1 MNYFSILA
9 QTVPVFLVMGV
20 GLVCQRLGLI
30 DDQLEK
36 GIMRLVLNVLYPC
49 FILWKVP
56 GNPALQ
62 SSGVVFAAIGVGFG
76 LTLAGFGICY
86 VAGKL
91 LGLNPKTG
99 LATFAVAVGL
109 QNYGFIPIPLIEGI
123 FPKEVADP
131 LLGVLF
137 VHNLGLETALWTCG
151 VMLISGS
158 SEGAWKKLINGPVIA
173 ILLGLTLNFTG
184 LYQVLPEVG
193 NSVLKKIGVCA
204 IPVSLML
211 VGASLGAVISAEGF
225 KPDWRLMSAGCL
237 LRMGLLAAIFMI
249 VALVLSPMPNLQRVV
264 LIQAA
269 MPTAVFPVVVAKFFG
284 GKPSVAV
291 NTVLATSL
299 ASVAMTPAILTLG
312 FWLFGVE
319 FL

>member
-1 MNYFSILA
+1 MDYLPVLA
-9 QTVPVFLVMGV
+9 QTIPVFMVMGV
-20 GLVCQRLGLI
+20 GFVCQRLGLI

-56 GNPALQ
+56 GNPSLQ
-62 SSGVVFAAIGVGFG
+62 SSSVVFAAIAAGFL
-76 LTLAGFGICY
+76 LTLTGFAVCF

-91 LGLNPKTG
+91 LGLSRETG
-99 LATFAVAVGL
+99 VATFAVAVGL

-123 FPKEVADP
+123 FPPEVADSI
-131 LLGVLF
+131 LGVLF
-137 VHNLGLETALWTCG
+137 VHNLGLEIALWTCG

-184 LYQVLPEVG
+184 LYQHIPPVAASTFE
-193 NSVLKKIGVCA
+193 KIGVCS

-211 VGASLGAVISAEGF
+211 VGASLGSVLSLEGF
-225 KPDWRLMSAGCL
+225 HPDLRVIIGGCVLRL
-237 LRMGLLAAIFMI
+237 GLLP
-249 VALVLSPMPNLQRVV
+249 LVLMATAGMFSSIPNLQRVL

-269 MPTAVFPVVVAKFFG
+269 MPAAVFPIVLARFFG

-291 NTVLATSL
+291 NAVLATSL
-299 ASVAMTPAILTLG
+299 VSIAMTPLLLALG
-312 FWLFGVE
+312 FGLFGIE
-319 FL
+319 IK